1 MFGSQIKGDEHLNYV
16 KWLVPRN
23 FWTHNHF
30 LEEPHW
36 RLLLRCSVAGKVR
49 TFRPKTCIP
58 KIGGNTGFFN
68 HRMLVGISF
77 KSTWFYIEFHRI
89 SLQKIAMHIFCF
101 WLWGFALA
109 LLISNGIEITWAHR
123 MWSVQVSNAKSLACY
138 PEISISSKFSALNIS
153 KVRIYVL
160 NLLFFHPAGTF
171 SIPLLYMYSPN
182 LQSKALV
189 VQFLHDLRDNFNT
202 WHLNLCL
209 LHLSQT
215 GNDRHRSWIARDR
228 IREVSQSI
236 LLYLHEV
243 SHVRRNVV
251 QKKAKQHEHGGV
263 IYSMSISLCFGILLG
278 INNQVHLG
286 YSLCHDLGRK
296 MCSTWALLAP
306 NNHGQWMWR
315 GGSHPGSKRSTP
327 RKESQSKPSLD
338 GFHRNALFRKPP
350 KISILLPPGLK

>member
-16 KWLVPRN
+16 KWLVPGN

-77 KSTWFYIEFHRI
+77 KSTWLYIEFHRI

-171 SIPLLYMYSPN
+171 SIPLLYIYSPN

-228 IREVSQSI
+228 IPEVSQSI

-263 IYSMSISLCFGILLG
+263 VYTSMSISLCLGILFGIHIYSSPLG
-278 INNQVHLG
+278 IQFMSWFRQKNVLN
-286 YSLCHDLGRK
+286 
-296 MCSTWALLAP
+296 M
-306 NNHGQWMWR
+306 
-315 GGSHPGSKRSTP
+315 GSSSSQQP
-327 RKESQSKPSLD
+327 RPMDVKGWKPSRVKKVHPEE
-338 GFHRNALFRKPP
+338 GIP
-350 KISILLPPGLK
+350 K

>member
-1 MFGSQIKGDEHLNYV
+1 MF
-16 KWLVPRN
+16 
-23 FWTHNHF
+23 
-30 LEEPHW
+30 
-36 RLLLRCSVAGKVR
+36 
-49 TFRPKTCIP
+49 
-58 KIGGNTGFFN
+58 
-68 HRMLVGISF
+68 
-77 KSTWFYIEFHRI
+77 ST
-89 SLQKIAMHIFCF
+89 S
-101 WLWGFALA
+101 
-109 LLISNGIEITWAHR
+109 
-123 MWSVQVSNAKSLACY
+123 
-138 PEISISSKFSALNIS
+138 
-153 KVRIYVL
+153 
-160 NLLFFHPAGTF
+160 FFHPAGTF
-171 SIPLLYMYSPN
+171 SIPILYIYSPN

-228 IREVSQSI
+228 IPEVSQSI

-263 IYSMSISLCFGILLG
+263 IYTSMSISLCLGILFG

-306 NNHGQWMWR
+306 NNHGQWM
-315 GGSHPGSKRSTP
+315 
-327 RKESQSKPSLD
+327 
-338 GFHRNALFRKPP
+338 
-350 KISILLPPGLK
+350 